1 MMIVTHLKL
10 TNWRNFQSV
19 EVDLGRRMF
28 LVGPNAS
35 GKSNLLDVFRFLRDI
50 AALEGGGLQRALKE
64 RGGLKKI
71 RCLSA
76 RRSPAVGIE
85 IHLGEDSQQQ
95 ALYKYAIGIS
105 QENSGLRRLLLTYEK
120 VWQND
125 TLILDRPN
133 EEDNKDAMRLTE
145 TYLEQI
151 SRNADFRDVAYF
163 FQSTLY
169 LHLVPQLVRHA
180 REYSGPGIPGDP
192 YGRNFLERIA
202 HADERTKQARLRK
215 IERALQL
222 VVPQMK
228 ELKHVI
234 DVKEGGVPHLEVIY
248 EHWRPHGARQR
259 ETELSDGTLRL
270 IGLFWTMLEGES
282 LLLLEEPELSL
293 NAEVIRK
300 LPALFSKLLKQTKK
314 SRQILV
320 STHSWELLSDRGI
333 GGEETLLLMPGTE
346 GTDVR
351 LASSNKDIRH
361 LLEEGDLSVADAVLP
376 KTAPAKM
383 SAGAQLDLFS

>member
-10 TNWRNFQSV
+10 KNWRNFQSV

-50 AALEGGGLQRALKE
+50 AALEGGGLQRALNE

-76 RRSPAVGIE
+76 RRSPHVEIE

-105 QENSGLRRLLLTYEK
+105 QENSGQRRLLLTYEK
-120 VWQND
+120 VWQNG
-125 TLILDRPN
+125 TLIQDRPN
-133 EEDNKDAMRLTE
+133 EEDKKDDMRLTE

-151 SRNADFRDVAYF
+151 SRNAEFRDVANF

-202 HADERTKQARLRK
+202 RADKRTKQARLRK
-215 IERALQL
+215 IERALQQ

-228 ELKHVI
+228 ELSHVI
-234 DVKEGGVPHLEVIY
+234 DDKEGGVPHLEVIY

-300 LPALFSKLLKQTKK
+300 LPALFSKLLRQTKK

-346 GTDVR
+346 GTDVQ

>member
-10 TNWRNFQSV
+10 KNWRNFQSV
-19 EVDLGRRMF
+19 EVDLGPRMF

-35 GKSNLLDVFRFLRDI
+35 GKSNFLDVFRFLLDI
-50 AALEGGGLQRALKE
+50 ATPEGGGLQRAIKE

-76 RRSPAVGIE
+76 RRSPDVEIE
-85 IHLGEDSQQQ
+85 VHLGEDSRRQ
-95 ALYKYAIGIS
+95 ALYRYAIGIR
-105 QENSGLRRLLLTYEK
+105 QENLGQRRLLLTYEK
-120 VWQND
+120 VWQNG
-125 TLILDRPN
+125 TLILDRPDD
-133 EEDNKDAMRLTE
+133 EDKKDDMRLTE

-151 SRNADFRDVAYF
+151 SRNVSFRDVAYF
-163 FQSTLY
+163 LKSTLY

-180 REYSGPGIPGDP
+180 REYSGPGIPRDP

-202 HADERTKQARLRK
+202 RTNKQTQMARLHK
-215 IERALQL
+215 IEQALQL

-228 ELKHVI
+228 QLSPII
-234 DVKEGGVPHLEVIY
+234 DDKEGGVPHLEVIY
-248 EHWRPHGARQR
+248 EHWRPRGARQR
-259 ETELSDGTLRL
+259 ETEFSDGTLRL

-293 NAEVIRK
+293 NAEIIRK
-300 LPALFSKLLKQTKK
+300 LPALFFKLLKQSKR

-333 GGEETLLLMPGTE
+333 AGEETLLLTPGTE
-346 GTDVR
+346 GTEVR
-351 LASSNKDIRH
+351 IASSDEEIRD
-361 LLEEGDLSVADAVLP
+361 LLEGGLSVADAVLP
-376 KTAPAKM
+376 KTIPAKM
-383 SAGAQLDLFS
+383 SAGSQLDLF